1 MDHVSFGFAA
11 AHPAAKPNAPTEH
24 FCGKAPGF
32 NLIPTNEANS
42 RSSRSSLQTMPTE
55 NKRIAVIPGDGIGR
69 EVIGEALR
77 VLERVKITHAVA
89 LEMVHFDWGAD
100 KFLKEGI
107 SLPAGAL
114 EMLSNEFD
122 AILAGAFGD
131 PRVPSNQHAEDILL
145 GMRRGLDLYINLRP
159 VRLLDSRLTPLRDRR
174 VEDIDFV
181 VFRENT
187 EGAYCGAG
195 GFLKKG
201 TADEIATQEEL
212 NTRRGVE
219 RIIVAAFEYARANG
233 RKRVTMADKSNVQ
246 RFGGDLWQ
254 RVFKEV
260 AADYSEIEA
269 NHQYVDAMAMFMVLD
284 PAQYDVIVSNNLFGD
299 ILTDLGAA
307 IQGGLGLAASGNLH
321 PGRVSLFEP
330 VHGSAPA
337 LAGKGIANPV
347 GAILTSA
354 MMLEYLGHKEASAAI
369 EKAVG
374 EAISQN
380 ETTRDLGGT
389 LSTEQAGNA
398 IRDRI
403 TKG

>member
-1 MDHVSFGFAA
+1 M
-11 AHPAAKPNAPTEH
+11 
-24 FCGKAPGF
+24 
-32 NLIPTNEANS
+32 
-42 RSSRSSLQTMPTE
+42 
-55 NKRIAVIPGDGIGR
+55 IPGDGIGPEVVR
-69 EVIGEALR
+69 EAVR
-77 VLERVKITHAVA
+77 VLEKIREQHAV
-89 LEMVHFDWGAD
+89 EMEFTNFDWSAD
-100 KFLKEGI
+100 KFLNEGV

-114 EMLSNEFD
+114 EMLTSEYD

-159 VRLLDSRLTPLRDRR
+159 VRLLDPRLSPLRNAK

-201 TADEIATQEEL
+201 TAEEIATQEEL

-219 RIIVAAFEYARANG
+219 RIIVAAFEYARANR

-260 AADYSEIEA
+260 ARDYSEIEA
-269 NHQYVDAMAMFMVLD
+269 RHQYVDAMAMFMVLE

-307 IQGGLGLAASGNLH
+307 IQGGLGLAASGNIH

-337 LAGKGIANPV
+337 LAGKGTANPV

-354 MMLEYLGHKEASAAI
+354 MMLEYLGHTDSSKVIEA
-369 EKAVG
+369 AVR
-374 EAISQN
+374 ESILNS
-380 ETTRDLGGT
+380 ETTADLGGR
-389 LSTEQAGNA
+389 LSTEEAGAA
-398 IRDRI
+398 ICKRLAR
-403 TKG
+403 

>member
-1 MDHVSFGFAA
+1 M
-11 AHPAAKPNAPTEH
+11 
-24 FCGKAPGF
+24 
-32 NLIPTNEANS
+32 
-42 RSSRSSLQTMPTE
+42 
-55 NKRIAVIPGDGIGR
+55 IPGDGIGP
-69 EVIGEALR
+69 EVIREAVR
-77 VLERVKITHAVA
+77 VLERVRETHGVEAE
-89 LEMVHFDWGAD
+89 LTHFDWGAD
-100 KFLKEGI
+100 KYLRDGV
-107 SLPAGAL
+107 SLPSGAL
-114 EMLSNEFD
+114 KMLAGDFE

-159 VRLLDSRLTPLRDRR
+159 VRLLDARLTPLRDRKA
-174 VEDIDFV
+174 EEIDFV

-219 RIIVAAFEYARANG
+219 RIIVAAFEYARANQ

-254 RVFKEV
+254 RVFREV
-260 AADYSEIEA
+260 AADYPEIEA

-284 PAQYDVIVSNNLFGD
+284 PSQYDVIVTNNLFGD

-307 IQGGLGLAASGNLH
+307 IQGGLGLAASGNIH

-337 LAGKGIANPV
+337 IAGKGIANPV

-354 MMLEYLGHKEASAAI
+354 MMLEYLGNKKASQAI
-369 EKAVG
+369 EAAVR
-374 EAISQN
+374 ESIVNN
-380 ETTRDLGGT
+380 ETTRDLGGS
-389 LSTEQAGNA
+389 LSTEQAGTA
-398 IRDRI
+398 ISNRI
-403 TKG
+403 KD

>member
-1 MDHVSFGFAA
+1 MAD
-11 AHPAAKPNAPTEH
+11 
-24 FCGKAPGF
+24 
-32 NLIPTNEANS
+32 
-42 RSSRSSLQTMPTE
+42 
-55 NKRIAVIPGDGIGR
+55 NKRIAVVPGDGIGP
-69 EVIGEALR
+69 EVIAQAIRALD
-77 VLERVKITHAVA
+77 RVKETHGVE
-89 LEMVHFDWGAD
+89 LELVHFDWGAD
-100 KFLKEGI
+100 KFLNEGI
-107 SLPAGAL
+107 SLPPGAL
-114 EMLSNEFD
+114 EMLAGEFHS
-122 AILAGAFGD
+122 ILAGAFGD

-159 VRLLDSRLTPLRDRR
+159 VRLLNPRLSPLRNAK

-219 RIIVAAFEYARANG
+219 RIIVAAFEYARANK

-260 AADYSEIEA
+260 AVDYSEIEA
-269 NHQYVDAMAMFMVLD
+269 HHQYVDAMAMFMVLN

-307 IQGGLGLAASGNLH
+307 IQGGLGLAASGNIH

-337 LAGKGIANPV
+337 IAGQGIANPI

-354 MMLEYLGHKEASAAI
+354 MMLEYLGHKEASVAI
-369 EKAVG
+369 EKAVS
-374 EAISQN
+374 EAISN
-380 ETTRDLGGT
+380 DETTRDLGGN
-389 LSTEQAGNA
+389 LSTEEAGTAVVNK
-398 IRDRI
+398 I
-403 TKG
+403 TK

>member
-1 MDHVSFGFAA
+1 M
-11 AHPAAKPNAPTEH
+11 
-24 FCGKAPGF
+24 
-32 NLIPTNEANS
+32 
-42 RSSRSSLQTMPTE
+42 SSIK
-55 NKRIAVIPGDGIGR
+55 NKIAVIAGDGIGP
-69 EVIGEALR
+69 EVIREAVR
-77 VLERVKITHAVA
+77 VLERVRDTHGVE
-89 LEMVHFDWGAD
+89 LGFTEFDWGAE
-100 KFLKEGI
+100 KFLREGI
-107 SLPAGAL
+107 SLPPGAL
-114 EMLSNEFD
+114 EMLSNEFS

-159 VRLLDSRLTPLRDRR
+159 VRLLAARLTPLRNRTA
-174 VEDIDFV
+174 EAIDFV

-219 RIIVAAFEYARANG
+219 RIIVAAFEYARAQG

-254 RVFKEV
+254 RVFKQV
-260 AADYSEIEA
+260 AADYPELEA

-307 IQGGLGLAASGNLH
+307 IQGGLGLAASGNIH

-330 VHGSAPA
+330 VHGSAPP
-337 LAGKGIANPV
+337 LAGKGVANPV

-354 MMLEYLGHKEASAAI
+354 MMLEYLGHQKASEAV
-369 EKAVG
+369 EKAVR
-374 EAISQN
+374 EAILN
-380 ETTRDLGGT
+380 DETTRDLGGS
-389 LSTEQAGNA
+389 LSTEAAGAA
-398 IRDRI
+398 IRQRLL
-403 TKG
+403 

>member
-1 MDHVSFGFAA
+1 M
-11 AHPAAKPNAPTEH
+11 
-24 FCGKAPGF
+24 
-32 NLIPTNEANS
+32 
-42 RSSRSSLQTMPTE
+42 
-55 NKRIAVIPGDGIGR
+55 KRIAVIPGDGIGP
-69 EVIGEALR
+69 EVIREAVR
-77 VLERVKITHAVA
+77 VLERTGETHDVRFE
-89 LEMVHFDWGAD
+89 LTDFDWGAD
-100 KFLKEGI
+100 KFLREGVT
-107 SLPAGAL
+107 LPSGAL
-114 EMLSNEFD
+114 EMLASDFD
-122 AILAGAFGD
+122 AIIAGAFGD
-131 PRVPSNQHAEDILL
+131 PRIPSNKVAEDVLL

-159 VRLLDSRLTPLRDRR
+159 VRLLDSRLSPLRNRT
-174 VEDIDFV
+174 VSEINFV

-201 TADEIATQEEL
+201 TSDEIATQEEL

-219 RIIVAAFEYARANG
+219 RIIVAAFEYAKANG

-260 AADYSEIEA
+260 ASSYAELEA

-307 IQGGLGLAASGNLH
+307 IVGGLGLAASGNIH

-330 VHGSAPA
+330 VHGSAPP
-337 LAGKGIANPV
+337 LAGKNVANPI
-347 GAILTSA
+347 GAVLTAA
-354 MMLEYLGHKEASAAI
+354 MMLEYLGYKTASQAI
-369 EKAVG
+369 EEAVRQ
-374 EAISQN
+374 SVLHD

-389 LSTEQAGNA
+389 LSTVEAGTA
-398 IRDRI
+398 ILNRI
-403 TKG
+403 SKEAEARA

>member
-1 MDHVSFGFAA
+1 M
-11 AHPAAKPNAPTEH
+11 APD
-24 FCGKAPGF
+24 
-32 NLIPTNEANS
+32 
-42 RSSRSSLQTMPTE
+42 
-55 NKRIAVIPGDGIGR
+55 NKRIAVIPGDGIGP
-69 EVIGEALR
+69 EVITQAIR
-77 VLERVKITHAVA
+77 VLDRVKETHGVS
-89 LEMVHFDWGAD
+89 LELVHFDWGAD
-100 KFLKEGI
+100 KFLNEGI
-107 SLPAGAL
+107 SLPSGAL
-114 EMLSNEFD
+114 QMLAGEFN

-159 VRLLDSRLTPLRDRR
+159 VRLLNPRLSPLRNAR

-201 TADEIATQEEL
+201 TPDEIATQEEL

-219 RIIVAAFEYARANG
+219 RIIVAAFEYARANK

-269 NHQYVDAMAMFMVLD
+269 NHQYVDAMAMFMVLN

-307 IQGGLGLAASGNLH
+307 IQGGLGLAASGNIH

-337 LAGKGIANPV
+337 LAGQGIANPV

-354 MMLEYLGHKEASAAI
+354 MMLEYLGHKEASVAI
-369 EKAVG
+369 EKAVS
-374 EAISQN
+374 EAISN
-380 ETTRDLGGT
+380 EDTTRDLGGN
-389 LSTEQAGNA
+389 LSTEEAGTAVVN
-398 IRDRI
+398 RI
-403 TKG
+403 NKE

>member
-1 MDHVSFGFAA
+1 MT
-11 AHPAAKPNAPTEH
+11 KKN
-24 FCGKAPGF
+24 
-32 NLIPTNEANS
+32 
-42 RSSRSSLQTMPTE
+42 
-55 NKRIAVIPGDGIGR
+55 RIAVIPGDGIGP
-69 EVIGEALR
+69 EVIREAVR
-77 VLERVKITHAVA
+77 VLERVQETQGVE
-89 LEMVHFDWGAD
+89 LEFTEFDWGAE
-100 KFLKEGI
+100 KFLREQI
-107 SLPAGAL
+107 SLPPGAL
-114 EMLSNEFD
+114 EMLSKDFD

-131 PRVPSNQHAEDILL
+131 PRVPTNQHAEDILL

-159 VRLLDSRLTPLRDRR
+159 VRLLDARLTPLRDRK
-174 VEDIDFV
+174 VAEIDFV

-201 TADEIATQEEL
+201 TDDEIATQEEL

-254 RVFKEV
+254 RVFKDV
-260 AADYSEIEA
+260 AADYPELEA

-284 PAQYDVIVSNNLFGD
+284 PRQYDVIVSNNLFGD

-307 IQGGLGLAASGNLH
+307 IQGGLGLAASGNIH

-337 LAGKGIANPV
+337 IAGQGVANPV

-354 MMLEYLGHKEASAAI
+354 MMLEYLGQRTASQAI
-369 EKAVG
+369 EKAVS
-374 EAISQN
+374 EAIAN
-380 ETTRDLGGT
+380 DETTRDLGGN
-389 LSTEQAGNA
+389 LSTEQVGAA
-398 IRDRI
+398 ISQRI
-403 TKG
+403 E

>member
-1 MDHVSFGFAA
+1 MATD
-11 AHPAAKPNAPTEH
+11 N
-24 FCGKAPGF
+24 
-32 NLIPTNEANS
+32 
-42 RSSRSSLQTMPTE
+42 Q
-55 NKRIAVIPGDGIGR
+55 RIAVVPGDGIGP
-69 EVIGEALR
+69 EVTAQAIR
-77 VLERVKITHAVA
+77 VLDRVQETHAVN
-89 LEMVHFDWGAD
+89 LDLVHFDWGAD
-100 KFLKEGI
+100 KFLNEGI
-107 SLPAGAL
+107 SLPTGAL
-114 EMLSNEFD
+114 EMLSGEFK
-122 AILAGAFGD
+122 AILGGAFGD

-159 VRLLDSRLTPLRDRR
+159 VRLLNPRLSPLRNVK

-195 GFLKKG
+195 GFLRKG

-219 RIIVAAFEYARANG
+219 RIIVAAFEYARANE

-269 NHQYVDAMAMFMVLD
+269 NHQYVDAMAMFMVLN

-307 IQGGLGLAASGNLH
+307 IQGGLGLAASGNIH

-337 LAGKGIANPV
+337 IAGQGIANPI

-354 MMLEYLGHKEASAAI
+354 MMLEYLGHKEASLAI
-369 EKAVG
+369 EKAVS
-374 EAISQN
+374 EAIAHD
-380 ETTRDLGGT
+380 ETTRDLGGS
-389 LSTEQAGNA
+389 LSTEAAGTAVVN
-398 IRDRI
+398 RI
-403 TKG
+403 TKA

>member
-1 MDHVSFGFAA
+1 M
-11 AHPAAKPNAPTEH
+11 PA
-24 FCGKAPGF
+24 
-32 NLIPTNEANS
+32 
-42 RSSRSSLQTMPTE
+42 E
-55 NKRIAVIPGDGIGR
+55 NKRIAVIPGDGIGP
-69 EVIGEALR
+69 EVIRQAVR
-77 VLERVKITHAVA
+77 VLERVEQTHDAK
-89 LEMVHFDWGAD
+89 LELVHFDWGAD
-100 KFLKEGI
+100 KFLREGV
-107 SLPAGAL
+107 SLPSGAL

-159 VRLLDSRLTPLRDRR
+159 VRLLDARLTPLRNAR

-201 TADEIATQEEL
+201 TDDEIATQEEL
-212 NTRRGVE
+212 NTRRGVG
-219 RIIVAAFEYARANG
+219 RIITAAFEYARTNG

-260 AADYSEIEA
+260 AADYSEIEGK
-269 NHQYVDAMAMFMVLD
+269 HQYVDAMAMFMVLN

-307 IQGGLGLAASGNLH
+307 IQGGLGLAASGNIH

-337 LAGKGIANPV
+337 LAGKGTANPV

-354 MMLEYLGHKEASAAI
+354 MMLEYLGHQKASEAI
-369 EKAVG
+369 ERSVR
-374 EAISQN
+374 EAIAHD
-380 ETTRDLGGT
+380 ETTRDLGGK
-389 LSTEQAGNA
+389 LSTEQVGTA
-398 IRDRI
+398 ICQRLSGDN
-403 TKG
+403 